1 MGTSVKILLGIS
13 DLEKGAYL
21 SAIASIATADSQ
33 ASQTEIDHL
42 SNLCEAAYLSA
53 EQQQLVISAAR
64 NNSDAQLVQSLDVL
78 KNSELKYSL
87 VTDLFAFAKSDA
99 NYSETEQQSVQKI
112 ANYLGVDQK
121 QFELLGELDEKTNN
135 STVAPTDEQGFMSAF
150 GLGDKLKESGINGG
164 GLLKGLVSIAA
175 PLIIAKMMGG
185 NNRSSGAG
193 LGGML
198 GNVLGGAQSNSGG
211 LGGMLGNALGGGQ
224 ATAAGNTGILGG
236 RGLGSLIGMLGGGKG
251 MGAAGGLLGRIFG

>member
-1 MGTSVKILLGIS
+1 MRKI
-13 DLEKGAYL
+13 
-21 SAIASIATADSQ
+21 
-33 ASQTEIDHL
+33 
-42 SNLCEAAYLSA
+42 
-53 EQQQLVISAAR
+53 
-64 NNSDAQLVQSLDVL
+64 
-78 KNSELKYSL
+78 
-87 VTDLFAFAKSDA
+87 
-99 NYSETEQQSVQKI
+99 
-112 ANYLGVDQK
+112 
-121 QFELLGELDEKTNN
+121 KT
-135 STVAPTDEQGFMSAF
+135 SAF
-150 GLGDKLKESGINGG
+150 GLGDKLKEFGINGG

-193 LGGML
+193 LGGVL

-224 ATAAGNTGILGG
+224 VTAAGNTGILGG